1 MEWLEGI
8 YGDLKITR
16 GKVHTYLV
24 MKLDLRTSGTLPV
37 TMVYYLKGVLE
48 DLPEFITGKITRPE
62 DNNMFQVRPEDKRKL
77 LDEERAT

>member
-1 MEWLEGI
+1 
-8 YGDLKITR
+8 
-16 GKVHTYLV
+16 
-24 MKLDLRTSGTLPV
+24 
-37 TMVYYLKGVLE
+37 MVYYLKGVLE